1 MHIAPTALI
10 MALRL
15 YTYTKKVTLEEIL
28 VLRRVWITLR
38 HQWGKCLKPVG
49 LSFDPLVK

>member
-38 HQWGKCLKPVG
+38 HQWGNCLKPVG
-49 LSFDPLVK
+49 LSFEPLVK